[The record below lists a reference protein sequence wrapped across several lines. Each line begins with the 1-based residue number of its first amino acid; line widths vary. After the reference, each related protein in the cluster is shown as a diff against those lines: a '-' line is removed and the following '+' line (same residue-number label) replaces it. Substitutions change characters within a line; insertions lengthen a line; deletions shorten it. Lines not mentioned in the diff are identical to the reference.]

1 MPDNNISQLSSV
13 LLVFICCSPEEIDDY
28 VNQENYGN
36 FQVVSID
43 SPDDYPDLISFILGS
58 ECDFISFIEPEHVYE
73 EGRLTS
79 AINEFLSNPGTDLV
93 ISPRQFYDDNANV
106 IFDVYSEYNAY
117 FPEKTLDGRSLIQDC
132 ILNDLCLYGDI
143 SCVMIPSSYAKR
155 VLPLIPL
162 DKITPEMRSTALYH
176 YLLIN
181 GKIRYLN
188 TVYVFKHLTAR
199 TDARDNAH
207 AFFEYLKR
215 FLSQEINITSE
226 QLSAI
231 ESRYKKYKIKNLKKE
246 ITFFYQNQ
254 SELDLLTPLM
264 EEATRRGYSC
274 SSTMN
279 ITEHSVIGVYCS
291 HTNFPENSE
300 FSIILLHDMT
310 QGCDVWP
317 LYWQTE
323 SWNNYDLGILPGEFW
338 ADLWKKNA
346 VLSCARP
353 RYGVFKLGFLKNDR
367 YGEEHQA
374 SGHDKPNIEMKYD
387 KTILYAPSWEY
398 DDKEDDFVLAL
409 QSLPVNLL
417 IKQNKKSFRSNEAF
431 QFVIDNIDNMR
442 ALHEGR
448 FDNLYYLDPDTEFL
462 QAVQLCDLVV
472 SDESSVMT
480 EALLYGVPS
489 VAVTD
494 WLIPDMVPA
503 RKAIVPTNWVY
514 RIKRVELR
522 ETIEKF
528 IKGELNG
535 INPAE
540 WKNKVFG
547 NSGHVSASIMDA
559 IDYYTGHP
567 SDTEFMKN
575 KLMMDT
581 GVSTLWN

>member
-1 MPDNNISQLSSV
+1 MPDNINVSNQLPSA
-13 LLVFICCSPEEIDDY
+13 LLVFLCCSPEEIDDY
-28 VNQENYGN
+28 VSQESYGN

-43 SPDDYPDLISFILGS
+43 SPDDFPDLFSFILDC
-58 ECDFISFIEPEHVYE
+58 ECDYISFVEPEHVYE
-73 EGRLTS
+73 SGRLAA

-93 ISPRQFYDDNANV
+93 ISPRQFYDDSANV
-106 IFDVYSEYNAY
+106 ILNVYSQYHDY
-117 FPEKTLDGRSLIQDC
+117 FPGKTIGGRSLLQDC
-132 ILNDLCLYGDI
+132 VLNDLCLYGDI
-143 SCVMIPSSYAKR
+143 SCAMIPATYAKR
-155 VLPLIPL
+155 ILPIIPI
-162 DKITPEMRSTALYH
+162 DMVMPGIRSTALYH

-181 GKIRYLN
+181 GNLRYLD
-188 TVYVFKHLTAR
+188 TAYVYKHLSAK
-199 TDARDNAH
+199 TDAHDNAS
-207 AFFEYLKR
+207 AFFEYLKL
-215 FLSQEINITSE
+215 FLARELGITNE
-226 QLSAI
+226 QIYEL
-231 ESRYKKYKIKNLKKE
+231 ESRYKKYRISVLKKE

-264 EEATRRGYSC
+264 EEASRRGYIC
-274 SSTMN
+274 TSTMN
-279 ITEHSVIGVYCS
+279 ITQQVVIGVYCS
-291 HTNFPENSE
+291 HTNFPENAR

-323 SWNNYDLGILPGEFW
+323 SWNKYDLGILPGEFW
-338 ADLWKKNA
+338 ADLWKQNA

-353 RYGVFKLGFLKNDR
+353 RYGVFALGFLKNDR
-367 YGEEHQA
+367 YGEGC
-374 SGHDKPNIEMKYD
+374 STTDKPQIEMKYD

-398 DDKEDDFVLAL
+398 DDKEDDFILAL

-442 ALHEGR
+442 ALHEGKY
-448 FDNLYYLDPDTEFL
+448 DNLYYLDPDTEFL

-480 EALLYGVPS
+480 EALLYGIPS

-503 RKAIVPTNWVY
+503 RKAIVPTDWVY

-528 IKGELNG
+528 IRGELNE
-535 INPAE
+535 IDPEE

-547 NSGHVSASIMDA
+547 NSGHVSAGIMDA
-559 IDYYTGHP
+559 IDYYTGNP
-567 SDTEFMKN
+567 SNTEFMQN
-575 KLMMDT
+575 KIEQNA
-581 GVSTLWN
+581 GISTLWN